1 MNKKTKWSFLSLIS
15 LCVNMTWLKV
25 ASGSQQSLLGKN
37 LRKDHS
43 RPSMEM
49 GREDSTTSC
58 LKFVCF
64 VFRIWQKLRR
74 LLAPR
79 LSWNTPPGLDDKEF
93 WFCIQFMEED
103 SIGLREGFWSCNTAY
118 VYLVV
123 NSTEI
128 NRMYFWV
135 NMHKI
140 TLKLISFSS
149 SFKKQNHSLTTLV
162 LWTTLNPHYCT
173 IKKWDL
179 HPAWANS
186 QLVPFLPMVF
196 NQQTHLTW
204 NKLVPPKVEE
214 QEQGYLIAV
223 CIAGATVS

>member
-1 MNKKTKWSFLSLIS
+1 
-15 LCVNMTWLKV
+15 
-25 ASGSQQSLLGKN
+25 
-37 LRKDHS
+37 
-43 RPSMEM
+43 
-49 GREDSTTSC
+49 
-58 LKFVCF
+58 
-64 VFRIWQKLRR
+64 
-74 LLAPR
+74 
-79 LSWNTPPGLDDKEF
+79 
-93 WFCIQFMEED
+93 MEEG

-162 LWTTLNPHYCT
+162 LWTTLNPHHCT

-204 NKLVPPKVEE
+204 QACSSKGGGTRTGIFNCSVYSWSYSVLTLKIEMGGKGTFKET
-214 QEQGYLIAV
+214 
-223 CIAGATVS
+223 CAGADTWHMWFVLPILHHGLMSKLRL